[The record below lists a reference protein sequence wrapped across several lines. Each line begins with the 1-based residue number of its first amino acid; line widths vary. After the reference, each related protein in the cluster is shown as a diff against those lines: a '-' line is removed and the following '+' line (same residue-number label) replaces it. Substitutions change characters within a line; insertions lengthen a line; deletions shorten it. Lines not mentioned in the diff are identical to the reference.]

1 MNNDIRK
8 EYVTRDT
15 ILRLLSDDEIARV
28 STAETAAGLADGDE
42 YVDLDAP
49 DRGVQR
55 APDRPVTPMGLGV
68 TSSSC
73 SQRTGTR
80 TKPRPADRYAGRA
93 SARRLAVS
101 VGSHGHR
108 AARHALGE
116 R

>member
-28 STAETAAGLADGDE
+28 STAETAPRLDDGDE

-55 APDRPVTPMGLGV
+55 VPHRPVAPMGHVL
-68 TSSSC
+68 
-73 SQRTGTR
+73 TR
-80 TKPRPADRYAGRA
+80 KAVLDKTWNDIV
-93 SARRLAVS
+93 SLLAA
-101 VGSHGHR
+101 HR
-108 AARHALGE
+108 NTEAAPSR
-116 R
+116 

>member
-28 STAETAAGLADGDE
+28 STTETAAGLADGDE

-55 APDRPVTPMGLGV
+55 APDRPVTPMGHVLTRKAV
-68 TSSSC
+68 LDKTWRDIVILLAAHRNADEASS
-73 SQRTGTR
+73 R
-80 TKPRPADRYAGRA
+80 
-93 SARRLAVS
+93 
-101 VGSHGHR
+101 
-108 AARHALGE
+108 
-116 R
+116 

>member
-55 APDRPVTPMGLGV
+55 APDRPVTPMGHVLTRKAV
-68 TSSSC
+68 LDKTWRDIVILLAAHRNADEASS
-73 SQRTGTR
+73 R
-80 TKPRPADRYAGRA
+80 
-93 SARRLAVS
+93 
-101 VGSHGHR
+101 
-108 AARHALGE
+108 
-116 R
+116 

>member
-28 STAETAAGLADGDE
+28 STAETAPRLDDGDE

-55 APDRPVTPMGLGV
+55 VTHRPVAPMGHVL
-68 TSSSC
+68 
-73 SQRTGTR
+73 TR
-80 TKPRPADRYAGRA
+80 KAVLDKTWHDIV
-93 SARRLAVS
+93 SLLAA
-101 VGSHGHR
+101 HR
-108 AARHALGE
+108 NTEAAPSR
-116 R
+116 